1 MAPSADQEAFLA
13 RVRRYVP
20 LAESRG
26 VPGAVLVAQAVL
38 ESGWGRSG
46 LARAASALYGIKAT
60 AIWGGA
66 VYCGTTREWAY
77 GKGWMVMPG
86 THRVYP
92 SYRAAAAAGCAPGT
106 LFRAY
111 PTDAANVRDY
121 LQFFRDNPRYHPAL
135 RAYARSRDPRRFA
148 YDIAAAGYATAPG
161 YGRQLVKLMER
172 YVPDLLVSRTPPA
185 APEPDAASSGEGRLP
200 QAASGPGEPQTDA
213 GEALSPTESDEG
225 DEEGSGGMKITGALI
240 EALVKLL
247 QGIGLLGKAEE
258 EVEFRKAVA
267 DLEKTKAQVWVD
279 FVRATSPDPN
289 RVYVWANTVIALIR
303 PTISTM
309 VVGAMVFVPGRI
321 LELVRTF
328 GEAGPSGWIVM
339 APVLWWFFGRDVG
352 KVLAMRYGGLI
363 PVGSGAAEP
372 RSGSRPGRDDFA
384 PWPPLERLEEVD
396 GQVGNV
402 ERVLPHE

>member
-1 MAPSADQEAFLA
+1 MVSSADQQAFLA

-20 LAESRG
+20 LAETRG

-38 ESGWGRSG
+38 ESRWGTSG
-46 LARAASALYGIKAT
+46 LARLAAALFGIKAT
-60 AIWGGA
+60 PGWRGP
-66 VYCGTTREWAY
+66 VYCGTTREWIR
-77 GKGWMVMPG
+77 GQGWTVMRG
-86 THRVYP
+86 THRVYA
-92 SYRAAAAAGCAPGT
+92 SFAEATGSGCQRGA

-111 PTDAANVRDY
+111 PTTAANVRDY
-121 LQFFRDNPRYHPAL
+121 LQFFHDNPRYQPAL
-135 RAYARSRDPRRFA
+135 RAYARSGDARRFA
-148 YDIAAAGYATAPG
+148 FDIAAAGYATAPG
-161 YGRQLVKLMER
+161 YGRQLVALMER
-172 YVPDLLVSRTPPA
+172 HVPDLLAARAPAAAAEVEPRTPS
-185 APEPDAASSGEGRLP
+185 PEEND
-200 QAASGPGEPQTDA
+200 
-213 GEALSPTESDEG
+213 
-225 DEEGSGGMKITGALI
+225 DEEGGRMKITGALI

-247 QGIGLLGKAEE
+247 QGIGLLGKADE

-289 RVYVWANTVIALIR
+289 RVYVWANTIIALIR

-309 VVGAMVFVPGRI
+309 VVGAMVFVPNRI
-321 LELVRTF
+321 LDLVHTF

-372 RSGSRPGRDDFA
+372 RGRESRPDRDEFA
-384 PWPPLERLEEVD
+384 PWPALERLEEVD
-396 GQVGNV
+396 GQFGNV

>member
-1 MAPSADQEAFLA
+1 MESPVVQQAFLT

-20 LAESRG
+20 LAEARG
-26 VPGAVLVAQAVL
+26 VPGGVLVAQALL
-38 ESGWGRSG
+38 ESNWGRSG
-46 LARAASALYGIKAT
+46 LARAASALFGIKAT
-60 AIWGGA
+60 PAWRGA
-66 VYCGTTREWAY
+66 VYCGTTREWVR
-77 GKGWMVMPG
+77 GKGWVRRRG

-92 SYRAAAAAGCAPGT
+92 SLGEATAAGCPRGA

-111 PTDAANVRDY
+111 PTTAANVRDY
-121 LQFFRDNPRYHPAL
+121 LQFFHDNPRYRRAL
-135 RAYARSRDPRRFA
+135 YGYAASGDARRFA

-161 YGRQLVKLMER
+161 YGRQLVRLMEQH
-172 YVPDLLVSRTPPA
+172 VPDLLVARTPAAADAAEPQA
-185 APEPDAASSGEGRLP
+185 PAPED
-200 QAASGPGEPQTDA
+200 
-213 GEALSPTESDEG
+213 SDE
-225 DEEGSGGMKITGALI
+225 EEGAAMKISGAMI

-267 DLEKTKAQVWVD
+267 ELEKAKAQVWVD
-279 FVRATSPDPN
+279 FVRATSPDAN
-289 RVYVWANTVIALIR
+289 RVYVWANTIIALVR

-309 VVGAMVFVPGRI
+309 VVGAMVFVPNRI
-321 LELVRTF
+321 LDLVRTF

-372 RSGSRPGRDDFA
+372 RSGGPRPEGEEFG
-384 PWPPLERLEEVD
+384 PWPRLERLEEVD
-396 GQVGNV
+396 GQFGRE

>member
-1 MAPSADQEAFLA
+1 MVPSTDQEAFLA
-13 RVRRYVP
+13 RVREYVP
-20 LAESRG
+20 FAEARG

-38 ESGWGRSG
+38 ESNWGRSG
-46 LARAASALYGIKAT
+46 LARAGSALYGIKAT
-60 AIWGGA
+60 PAWRGA
-66 VYCGTTREWAY
+66 VYCGTTREWIR
-77 GKGWMVMPG
+77 GTGWKIMPG

-92 SYRAAAAAGCAPGT
+92 SYRDATAAGCAPGT

-111 PTDAANVRDY
+111 ATGAANVRDY
-121 LQFFRDNPRYHPAL
+121 LQFFHDNRRYHPAL
-135 RAYARSRDPRRFA
+135 HGYAQSRDPRRFA
-148 YDIAAAGYATAPG
+148 YDIASAGYATAPG

-172 YVPDLLVSRTPPA
+172 YVPDLLALPA
-185 APEPDAASSGEGRLP
+185 APAATEPEPNAGA
-200 QAASGPGEPQTDA
+200 PGEAPA
-213 GEALSPTESDEG
+213 SPNAELDET
-225 DEEGSGGMKITGALI
+225 DEEGTGGMKITGALI

-289 RVYVWANTVIALIR
+289 RVYVWANTIIALIR

-372 RSGSRPGRDDFA
+372 RSGARPERDEFA
-384 PWPPLERLEEVD
+384 PWPALERLEEVD

-402 ERVLPHE
+402 ERVHPHE

>member
-1 MAPSADQEAFLA
+1 MAASPDEQAFLA
-13 RVRRYVP
+13 RVRHYVP
-20 LAESRG
+20 LAEARG

-38 ESGWGRSG
+38 ESNWGRSG

-60 AIWGGA
+60 PAWSGP
-66 VYCGTTREWAY
+66 VYCGTTREWI
-77 GKGWMVMPG
+77 PG
-86 THRVYP
+86 TGWQIVRGTNRVYP
-92 SYRAAAAAGCAPGT
+92 SLRAAREAGCPPGA

-111 PTDAANVRDY
+111 ATTAANVRDY
-121 LQFFRDNPRYHPAL
+121 LQFFHDNPRYRPAL
-135 RAYARSRDPRRFA
+135 RAYARSGDPRRFA

-161 YGRQLVKLMER
+161 YGRRLVTLMER
-172 YVPDLLVSRTPPA
+172 YVPELLPAPRPPSA
-185 APEPDAASSGEGRLP
+185 EG
-200 QAASGPGEPQTDA
+200 AVGGGEPPEDG
-213 GEALSPTESDEG
+213 GEER
-225 DEEGSGGMKITGALI
+225 GGMKISGAMI

-258 EVEFRKAVA
+258 EVEFRRAVA

-279 FVRATSPDPN
+279 FVRATSPDPT
-289 RVYVWANTVIALIR
+289 RVYVWANTIIALVR

-309 VVGAMVFVPGRI
+309 VVGAMILVPQRI

-328 GEAGPSGWIVM
+328 GEAGPAGWIVM

-352 KVLAMRYGGLI
+352 KVLALRYGGLI
-363 PVGSGAAEP
+363 PVGSGAADPREP
-372 RSGSRPGRDDFA
+372 APRPGRRDEDT

-396 GQVGNV
+396 GQLGSV

>member
-1 MAPSADQEAFLA
+1 VGLEEAVAPSTDQGTFLT
-13 RVRRYVP
+13 RLRRYIP

-60 AIWGGA
+60 PVWRGA
-66 VYCGTTREWAY
+66 VYCGTTREWIHRE
-77 GKGWMVMPG
+77 GWKVMPG

-92 SYRAAAAAGCAPGT
+92 SYRDATAAGCAPGT

-111 PTDAANVRDY
+111 PTEIANVSDY
-121 LQFFRDNPRYHPAL
+121 LQFFHDNPRYHPAL
-135 RAYARSRDPRRFA
+135 RGYARSGNPRRFA
-148 YDIAAAGYATAPG
+148 YDIATAGYATAPG
-161 YGRQLVKLMER
+161 YGRQLVKLMEQ
-172 YVPDLLVSRTPPA
+172 YVPDLLMTVTPSH
-185 APEPDAASSGEGRLP
+185 AASSGTAP
-200 QAASGPGEPQTDA
+200 AAVDRGSNAEEPGEGPS
-213 GEALSPTESDEG
+213 SPGSDEA
-225 DEEGSGGMKITGALI
+225 DEEGSSGMKITGALI

-267 DLEKTKAQVWVD
+267 DLEKAKAQVWVD
-279 FVRATSPDPN
+279 FVRATSPDPT
-289 RVYVWANTVIALIR
+289 RVYVWANTIIALIR
-303 PTISTM
+303 PMISTM

-372 RSGSRPGRDDFA
+372 RGGSRLERDEST
-384 PWPPLERLEEVD
+384 PWPALERLEEVD

>member
-1 MAPSADQEAFLA
+1 MEPSADQQAFLA

-60 AIWGGA
+60 PVWSGA
-66 VYCGTTREWAY
+66 VYCGTTREWAH
-77 GKGWMVMPG
+77 GRGWTVMPG

-92 SYRAAAAAGCAPGT
+92 SYRDALVSGCAPGT

-111 PTDAANVRDY
+111 PADLANVRDY
-121 LQFFRDNPRYHPAL
+121 LQFFHDNPRYHPAL
-135 RAYARSRDPRRFA
+135 RAYTRSRDPRRFA

-172 YVPDLLVSRTPPA
+172 YVPDLLI
-185 APEPDAASSGEGRLP
+185 P
-200 QAASGPGEPQTDA
+200 QAAPGPAEPRADD
-213 GEALSPTESDEG
+213 GEALSPAESDEV

-289 RVYVWANTVIALIR
+289 RVYVWANTIIALIR

-328 GEAGPSGWIVM
+328 GEAGPAGWIVM

-372 RSGSRPGRDDFA
+372 RGGSRSGRDEFA